1 MPKTN
6 PEMANSASSASTIP
20 HSPPPRLMAGGK
32 PVDLRPEMTYQ
43 SPYLN
48 GAFGDD
54 RITVTVGPI
63 RQIYDFGKSTVTFE

>member
-1 MPKTN
+1 
-6 PEMANSASSASTIP
+6 
-20 HSPPPRLMAGGK
+20 MAGGK